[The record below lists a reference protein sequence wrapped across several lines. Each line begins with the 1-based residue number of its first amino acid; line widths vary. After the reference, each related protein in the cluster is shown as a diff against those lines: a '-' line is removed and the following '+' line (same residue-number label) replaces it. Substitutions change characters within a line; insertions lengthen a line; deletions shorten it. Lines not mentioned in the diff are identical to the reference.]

1 MYIYIFIFFVSA
13 ICFFPDFIPSSFRIL
28 FSSLL
33 MKFFFPSSATFLLL
47 SLLLASTIS
56 PIEAFQSKKSPN
68 TLSSFSR
75 LSSVKSIFGSFLV
88 AGALLTALDSSG
100 FINMGNS
107 ASAVNSQGFPVLGS
121 EEIMRTKSHGT
132 SDQAVQSKLRWNV
145 DVKLADRISNYNV
158 ITY

>member
-13 ICFFPDFIPSSFRIL
+13 ICFFPDFIPNLTPEFH
-28 FSSLL
+28 SSLL

-47 SLLLASTIS
+47 SLLLASTIL
-56 PIEAFQSKKSPN
+56 PTEAYQSKKSPN
-68 TLSSFSR
+68 IFSSSSR

-121 EEIMRTKSHGT
+121 EEIMRAKSHGT